1 MPWNTL
7 YTRMANNRF
16 AELSPDFEEEEKER
30 QKKAR
35 EQQAKKEALLKK
47 EEAAAEKPRKQEEK
61 GEGREEGGRGRGGRG
76 RWREGGRG
84 GERWR
89 GRGMGWRGERGRWRG
104 ERGPGRY
111 QQGPRNFEQRED
123 ELEYNPG
130 HKSSDAGAR
139 EYKFTGNPN
148 ARHPFDRHSGT
159 GRGTEIPKRGHG
171 PRNWG
176 NPEDDYKNEQRLAE
190 EPAEE
195 SPKQEVKEE
204 PREGTEKEGEQREE
218 GRKWRKKDR
227 KRRGKEEEKKEEE
240 PTGPVYTLSE
250 YKAMQAENVQGLAT
264 KKPEV
269 QLAKDPKAAANLK
282 EHQKEQFSNTS
293 TAVQKRRKKDKE
305 QAEDEKKVELGIGLR
320 EPPRP
325 SFKSEGYERHDHGDR
340 RPRHESK
347 REPKNEKPQ
356 FVMNEEEF
364 PAL

>member
-1 MPWNTL
+1 
-7 YTRMANNRF
+7 MANNRF

-30 QKKAR
+30 QKKTR

-47 EEAAAEKPRKQEEK
+47 EEAAAEKPRKQEEM

-76 RWREGGRG
+76 RWREGGREGGRG

-89 GRGMGWRGERGRWRG
+89 GRGTGRRGERGRWRG
-104 ERGPGRY
+104 ERGSGRY
-111 QQGPRNFEQRED
+111 HQGPRNFEQRED
-123 ELEYNPG
+123 ELEYNPE
-130 HKSSDAGAR
+130 HKPSGTGAR

-176 NPEDDYKNEQRLAE
+176 NPEDDYKNEQRFGE
-190 EPAEE
+190 EPTEE
-195 SPKQEVKEE
+195 SPKQEVREE
-204 PREGTEKEGEQREE
+204 PREETGKEGEQRDE
-218 GRKWRKKDR
+218 GKKWRKKDR
-227 KRRGKEEEKKEEE
+227 KRRGKEEKKEEEE

-250 YKAMQAENVQGLAT
+250 YKAMQAESAQGLAT

-269 QLAKDPKAAANLK
+269 QLAKDPKAATNLK
-282 EHQKEQFSNTS
+282 EHQKEQFRNTS
-293 TAVQKRRKKDKE
+293 TAVQKKKKKDKE

-325 SFKSEGYERHDHGDR
+325 AFRSEGYERREQGDR
-340 RPRHESK
+340 RGRYEPRHE
-347 REPKNEKPQ
+347 PKDEKPQ
-356 FVMNEEEF
+356 FVMKEEEF